1 MVFKN
6 GKVYDILKWIA
17 LVGCYA
23 LNYLWVELAGIWG
36 FPYATEIGKT
46 ISVIG
51 VFIGI
56 LIGVSGM
63 KYKWI
68 NNVLPVEI
76 VEDDTEADAE
86 SEG

>member
-63 KYKWI
+63 KYKWV
-68 NNVLPVEI
+68 NAVQPVEI
-76 VEDDTEADAE
+76 EDEIEIPE